1 MGLMLLK
8 IFTAAFV
15 VLGLAAAAP
24 LSQWRAL
31 DPANTLIIETTQGTI
46 IVEMAPRLAP
56 LAVERVKLL
65 AREGVYDGLQFHR
78 VIDHFVDQTGNP
90 NNLDGGTSTYPN
102 LTPEFTFRISPQ
114 DFTPTRQSSD
124 GQEGFVGSV
133 PVGTVAATEAG
144 RSQDQK
150 FRAWGSYCPGVVGMG
165 RQADPGTANSEI
177 FFMRDA
183 ARRLD
188 RDYTVWGKVV
198 VGLNIVQSI
207 SLGEP
212 PANPDKM
219 LRVRVASDIAAWRGL
234 EVLDERSTTFRSL
247 VDRARREKGADFTV
261 CDVIPPSGRENLAA
275 PNHDGPD
282 R

>member
-1 MGLMLLK
+1 
-8 IFTAAFV
+8 
-15 VLGLAAAAP
+15 
-24 LSQWRAL
+24 
-31 DPANTLIIETTQGTI
+31 
-46 IVEMAPRLAP
+46 
-56 LAVERVKLL
+56 
-65 AREGVYDGLQFHR
+65 
-78 VIDHFVDQTGNP
+78 
-90 NNLDGGTSTYPN
+90 
-102 LTPEFTFRISPQ
+102 
-114 DFTPTRQSSD
+114 
-124 GQEGFVGSV
+124 
-133 PVGTVAATEAG
+133 
-144 RSQDQK
+144 
-150 FRAWGSYCPGVVGMG
+150 MG

-198 VGLNIVQSI
+198 VGLNIVQAI

-261 CDVIPPSGRENLAA
+261 CDVIPPSGRENLAL